1 MYGCVPASAGTH
13 EGQEGASD
21 LLELEQ
27 WALVSHLTT
36 YKVPRTKLRF
46 SERAVHSL
54 NPCTISPW
62 LRPQLQ
68 SVPQTASL
76 PLHSPLHPNSSPV
89 SQGSRPDSFAY
100 VL

>member
-13 EGQEGASD
+13 EGQERASD

-27 WALVSHLTT
+27 RALVSHLTT

-68 SVPQTASL
+68 SVPPNGFTASSFTLAPEFFPSL
-76 PLHSPLHPNSSPV
+76 PGKSP
-89 SQGSRPDSFAY
+89 
-100 VL
+100 